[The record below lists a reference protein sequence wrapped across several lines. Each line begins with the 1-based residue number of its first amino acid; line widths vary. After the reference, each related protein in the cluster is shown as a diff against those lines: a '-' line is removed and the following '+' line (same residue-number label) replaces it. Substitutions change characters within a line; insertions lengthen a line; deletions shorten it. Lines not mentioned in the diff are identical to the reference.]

1 MEILPLTYTAASTLN
16 DGFGGFTNIL
26 RQILDA
32 IGCIMSF
39 FRAC

>member
-1 MEILPLTYTAASTLN
+1 MAFLQIIFSAAGTLN